1 MVNLKGSDYMAV
13 SGIGGSMPVVTF
25 RQINVQLGQIGSNVV
40 SSKMDDARASVSN
53 FGNEPQ
59 IGNGQFTQISK
70 QIEDEAVNS
79 VSRIM
84 EQDDDFEAS
93 NLGNDSAFG
102 TSGFQSMNDTSFNP
116 AMQRAASSY
125 SYFNQ

>member
-1 MVNLKGSDYMAV
+1 MAV

-93 NLGNDSAFG
+93 NFGNDSGFG
-102 TSGFQSMNDTSFNP
+102 TSGFQALNDTSFNP